1 MRAVCFKARCLT
13 LPSRGRPTGYA
24 RRPPLM
30 SNVGHSTIPH
40 PHMLTLD
47 FLLIVAFCVTMV
59 VAPIAW
65 LRMLMAKDQSKYL
78 KNAALFVVPILL
90 VFALASL
97 TGQLDEPASNAAP
110 VAEGALAPEL
120 TWFQVVLLALAG
132 GTWLGGGSLL
142 WFRHTK
148 RVGRSWWSVLNP
160 LQPQFRDFNTREWL
174 ILAAL
179 AVVSLSLG
187 ALAVH
192 AA

>member
-1 MRAVCFKARCLT
+1 
-13 LPSRGRPTGYA
+13 
-24 RRPPLM
+24 
-30 SNVGHSTIPH
+30 
-40 PHMLTLD
+40 MLTLD
-47 FLLIVAFCVTMV
+47 LLLLVVFCLTMV

-65 LRMLMAKDQSKYL
+65 LRMLKAKDQSKYL
-78 KNAALFVVPILL
+78 KNAALFVVPIVL

-97 TGQLDEPASNAAP
+97 TGQLDKSASDAAP
-110 VAEGALAPEL
+110 VAEAALAPEL
-120 TWFQVVLLALAG
+120 TWVQVFLLALAG

-179 AVVSLSLG
+179 AVTSLSLG
-187 ALAVH
+187 ALALH